1 MTEERPI
8 EQGEPIAE
16 TAEETVTPFDPY
28 EFNGVKYAPIT
39 FAEFAA
45 HTKYSLF
52 GVPRYKWSGKQVVIL
67 STFSKRNLSFSR
79 RDFGRQDDRMGDFAY
94 LKPPTGG
101 EAGPAIAFAPGFD
114 DASWAKAGKDWDA
127 YATANGLTDAIPR
140 LYFYGT
146 VIFDRKVFRSHYVAL
161 DGIRFAGA
169 HAGEPLSEI
178 AGVAA

>member
-1 MTEERPI
+1 MTEEQSI
-8 EQGEPIAE
+8 DQGEPIAE
-16 TAEETVTPFDPY
+16 NAEQAVTPVDPH
-28 EFNGVKYAPIT
+28 EFNGVKYSPIT

-67 STFSKRNLSFSR
+67 STFSSRKLSFTR
-79 RDFGRQDDRMGDFAY
+79 RDFARRDDQMGEFAF

-101 EAGPAIAFAPGFD
+101 EAGPCMAPAPGFD
-114 DASWAKAGKDWDA
+114 DASWLNAGKEWDA
-127 YATANGLTDAIPR
+127 YATAKGLADAVPR

-161 DGIRFAGA
+161 DGVRFAGA
-169 HAGEPLSEI
+169 HAGEPLAES
-178 AGVAA
+178 ASAAA